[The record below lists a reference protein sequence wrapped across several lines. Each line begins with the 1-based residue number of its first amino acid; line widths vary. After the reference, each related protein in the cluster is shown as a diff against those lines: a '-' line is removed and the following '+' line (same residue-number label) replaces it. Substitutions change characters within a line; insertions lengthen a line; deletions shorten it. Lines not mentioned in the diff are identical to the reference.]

1 MFTNPCFIRKNTH
14 EIRKKLTEMGLKSLN
29 VGDTTLDAH
38 NYDGKGHHKHIEE
51 GNYIITYYS
60 NHYGVVYDIDSVT
73 VNRRIDCGTNVD
85 LFLAIATLR
94 DDTDK
99 YQWFVDYSTGVQ
111 GGSWY
116 MCDLNNSKD
125 CFQSTKLCHK
135 ASVEELIEHFNK

>member
-1 MFTNPCFIRKNTH
+1 M
-14 EIRKKLTEMGLKSLN
+14 
-29 VGDTTLDAH
+29 
-38 NYDGKGHHKHIEE
+38 KHLEVSIAPLYQGRDE

-73 VNRRIDCGTNVD
+73 VNRRIDCGTNED
-85 LFLAIATLR
+85 LFFAIAALR

-99 YQWFVDYSTGVQ
+99 YQWFVDYSTGVL

-116 MCDLNNSKD
+116 MCDLDNIKD

-135 ASVEELIEHFNK
+135 ATAEELIKHFNK